1 MDTEKVLERMNA
13 ALELQLRSL
22 LQFTQSSGSMFG
34 LEVQGL
40 SGKLWEFAQH
50 EHEVTEA
57 PEHLME
63 HIIMRKQNQIDWLRR
78 ARRQP

>member
-1 MDTEKVLERMNA
+1 MSVPIVGSLRRVSEPEPMDTEKVLEQLNV

-22 LQFTQSSGSMFG
+22 IQVTQASGS
-34 LEVQGL
+34 
-40 SGKLWEFAQH
+40 
-50 EHEVTEA
+50 
-57 PEHLME
+57 ME